1 MTAPLAWPQLLNQT
15 ATYWAPGSSDGF
27 GGVDFLP
34 PIVIACRWQTQN
46 VLFRSSTGEELTSNA
61 VIYPD
66 RELLRKGYLAEG
78 DESASADPRTVVG
91 AREIRGANVAPS
103 VRADRQMMK
112 VFV

>member
-1 MTAPLAWPQLLNQT
+1 MTAPLAWSHLLNQT

-27 GGVDFLP
+27 GGVGFLP
-34 PIVIACRWQTQN
+34 PVVIACRWQTRN

-78 DESASADPRTVVG
+78 DQSTNTDPRTVSE
-91 AREIRGANVAPS
+91 AREIRGATVSPS
-103 VRADRQMMK
+103 VLADRQMMK